1 MYQGL
6 NSMNIDKIIQYLE
19 DQLIK
24 NKASVNGINY
34 IIDLQEN
41 RILSNTLVFLRK
53 NRKNIKLFN
62 KQEIT

>member
-1 MYQGL
+1 
-6 NSMNIDKIIQYLE
+6 MNIDKIIQYLE

-34 IIDLQEN
+34 IIDLQQN

-62 KQEIT
+62 K

>member
-1 MYQGL
+1 
-6 NSMNIDKIIQYLE
+6 MNIDKIIEYLE

-41 RILSNTLVFLRK
+41 RILSSTLAFLRK
-53 NRKNIKLFN
+53 NRKNIKNLTIG
-62 KQEIT
+62 K

>member
-1 MYQGL
+1 
-6 NSMNIDKIIQYLE
+6 MNIDKIIQYLE

-24 NKASVNGINY
+24 NKTSVNGINY

-53 NRKNIKLFN
+53 NRNNIKLFN
-62 KQEIT
+62 K

>member
-1 MYQGL
+1 
-6 NSMNIDKIIQYLE
+6 MNINKIIQYLE

-34 IIDLQEN
+34 IINLQEN

-53 NRKNIKLFN
+53 NRNNIKLFN
-62 KQEIT
+62 K